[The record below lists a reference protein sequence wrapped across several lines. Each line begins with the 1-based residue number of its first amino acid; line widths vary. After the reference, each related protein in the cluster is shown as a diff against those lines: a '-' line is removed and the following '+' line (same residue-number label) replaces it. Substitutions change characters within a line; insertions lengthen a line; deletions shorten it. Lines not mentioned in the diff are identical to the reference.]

1 MELAAASPARS
12 SSLAAGLRLDRRTI
26 GAWVLGF
33 GPALYLALRGGGYD
47 LVIRSEVGLA
57 AWWIVLLGVLVGAL
71 PLTRI
76 GRLSWTCAGLLTAF
90 LLWSLIASSWS
101 SSSERT
107 ITEVA
112 RLATYLGLFV
122 LAVAFLRRDTLR

>member
-1 MELAAASPARS
+1 
-12 SSLAAGLRLDRRTI
+12 
-26 GAWVLGF
+26 
-33 GPALYLALRGGGYD
+33 
-47 LVIRSEVGLA
+47 
-57 AWWIVLLGVLVGAL
+57 VLVGAL

-122 LAVAFLRRDTLR
+122 LAVAFLRRDTLRPLISGIGVAFGIVGLLAVLSRLYPGAFPHDSVDAIFGRSPRLNYPLNYANGTGNLLAI